1 MGVGALIGA
10 VVGAVAGAS
19 GVIIAGFTAGTM
31 WAAGAAIGSLFDKP
45 DPPKLSGFGSVE
57 TGGSPTYSFGPI
69 QNTKSQL
76 LPVPLVYGRVRLA
89 GNIIMQRFLDAEK
102 TRQDMLIALGLGEF
116 EDITDVKVNEIP
128 LYVGTSGNPEGCSLN
143 IYKGTRTQG
152 ADSRSLG
159 GKRYPNTA
167 YLAVT
172 LKASEKISGN
182 PTITSIVKGRKI
194 WTPSGVRYTTNPAW
208 VVYDILTGTY
218 YDPESGLN
226 EPVGLGL
233 PRELIDLSSFIEA
246 AEYCDQQINGKPRF
260 SIDYTIDTQKRAID
274 HLADILACFRGALL
288 ARDKIALYIDKPVT
302 APYKAV
308 GLDDIIEGSFT
319 WWQRPDDEI
328 YNRVIVEW
336 TDPNQHWEQVISVF
350 EDEED
355 IAERGI
361 VERRYSLLGITNV
374 EQAGRMGAYLID
386 IAKGSKNACQFA
398 LSIKDSDIEAG
409 DVIAITH
416 DLPGWENKWFRVVKV
431 DDYDDDTVVVT
442 ASEYVHNAYNDVAL
456 DVYPAIDTGLPTP
469 FDVLPPQNLQVTEWG
484 YRTRNGTHIANLDL
498 TWNAPPAGSARV
510 EYYEVYMT
518 YDGVRRL
525 ASQVDGQSTTEEFL
539 CTLTNVPITDNLLI
553 QVYTRSVYGDLS
565 EPVQKIVHVIGLD
578 APPPPPQEVVA
589 AQRGTYI
596 VVDGIIPS
604 MPDFKCLE
612 CRIDGSSWS
621 DANYVGRYENFP
633 FEITGQLDGTH
644 IIRVKI
650 IDNANQES
658 ITDAIYI
665 LTVTGINEMLNVI
678 LERDDIELKTG
689 TLTNLYRRAD
699 GILVSYDTI
708 QYGDLADTYGE
719 LDIETY
725 QVSVGKT
732 YAVLSP
738 IIDTYKIG
746 KTSLRFDFACQA
758 VMFEAT
764 YGNII
769 DRTYGLFP
777 NDTYGSI
784 SILVSQEIKVRF
796 SNNGIEWSDWELYVP
811 GEKTF
816 RYTQYCYKL
825 TPDGTPSHLTINKLK
840 QIYDVPDIEI
850 VDMIYVPAGGMT
862 IDFLVDYGKDFYFPP
877 RAVIPIILD
886 NDGSIY
892 PNISDITAD
901 GLKITCYNVNGT
913 SVAHNV
919 QLTILGY

>member
-1 MGVGALIGA
+1 M
-10 VVGAVAGAS
+10 
-19 GVIIAGFTAGTM
+19 
-31 WAAGAAIGSLFDKP
+31 
-45 DPPKLSGFGSVE
+45 
-57 TGGSPTYSFGPI
+57 
-69 QNTKSQL
+69 
-76 LPVPLVYGRVRLA
+76 
-89 GNIIMQRFLDAEK
+89 
-102 TRQDMLIALGLGEF
+102 
-116 EDITDVKVNEIP
+116 
-128 LYVGTSGNPEGCSLN
+128 
-143 IYKGTRTQG
+143 
-152 ADSRSLG
+152 
-159 GKRYPNTA
+159 
-167 YLAVT
+167 
-172 LKASEKISGN
+172 
-182 PTITSIVKGRKI
+182 
-194 WTPSGVRYTTNPAW
+194 
-208 VVYDILTGTY
+208 
-218 YDPESGLN
+218 
-226 EPVGLGL
+226 
-233 PRELIDLSSFIEA
+233 
-246 AEYCDQQINGKPRF
+246 
-260 SIDYTIDTQKRAID
+260 
-274 HLADILACFRGALL
+274 
-288 ARDKIALYIDKPVT
+288 
-302 APYKAV
+302 
-308 GLDDIIEGSFT
+308 
-319 WWQRPDDEI
+319 
-328 YNRVIVEW
+328 
-336 TDPNQHWEQVISVF
+336 
-350 EDEED
+350 
-355 IAERGI
+355 
-361 VERRYSLLGITNV
+361 
-374 EQAGRMGAYLID
+374 
-386 IAKGSKNACQFA
+386 
-398 LSIKDSDIEAG
+398 
-409 DVIAITH
+409 
-416 DLPGWENKWFRVVKV
+416 
-431 DDYDDDTVVVT
+431 
-442 ASEYVHNAYNDVAL
+442 
-456 DVYPAIDTGLPTP
+456 
-469 FDVLPPQNLQVTEWG
+469 
-484 YRTRNGTHIANLDL
+484 
-498 TWNAPPAGSARV
+498 

-596 VVDGIIPS
+596 VVDGVIPP

-644 IIRVKI
+644 LIRVKTV
-650 IDNANQES
+650 DNANQES
-658 ITDAIYI
+658 ITDAFYI

-678 LERDDIELKTG
+678 LERDDIELRTG

-719 LDIETY
+719 LDIDTY
-725 QVSVGKT
+725 RVSVGKT
-732 YAVLSP
+732 YEVLSP
-738 IIDTYKIG
+738 VIDTYKIG

-784 SILVSQEIKVRF
+784 SISVSQEIKVRF
-796 SNNGIEWSDWELYVP
+796 SNNGIEWSDWELYVS

-816 RYTQYCYKL
+816 RYIQYCYKL

-862 IDFLVDYGKDFYFPP
+862 INFLADYGKDFYFPP

-919 QLTILGY
+919 QLAILGY